1 MIPVKSSLIKAIGY
15 DRDTQELTIEFKTGG
30 KYRYKGFSESMWEN
44 FHTAE
49 SVGKFFVNNIKGN
62 YPYEGLVDVAPE

>member
-15 DRDTQELTIEFKTGG
+15 DRDTLELTVEFKSGG
-30 KYRYKGFSESMWEN
+30 WYVYRGFSSGMWDN

-49 SVGKFFVNNIKGN
+49 SVGKFFAENIKGH
-62 YPYEGLVDVAPE
+62 YAYEKQADDVG